1 MGRSQESWNKKETE
15 KNKKQKKKVKEQ
27 KRLERKT
34 SSAEGKGFEDMIAY
48 VDEFGQIT
56 SAPPENKTLK
66 PDDIAV

>member
-27 KRLERKT
+27 KKLVRKT
-34 SSAEGKGFEDMIAY
+34 NSAEGKGFEDMIAY

-56 SAPPENKTLK
+56 SDPPEEKTLK
-66 PDDIAV
+66 SENLAE